1 MEINAVGRADE
12 HHFILLSEIYFPYGW
27 SISGLDNIKIIEVN
41 NLLRGFFVPSGDNE
55 ITLVFEPVD
64 IKYGAIITYSSL
76 LLILFMF
83 LISYR
88 KDFDERI

>member
-1 MEINAVGRADE
+1 
-12 HHFILLSEIYFPYGW
+12 
-27 SISGLDNIKIIEVN
+27 
-41 NLLRGFFVPSGDNE
+41 LLRGFFVPSGDNE